1 MSLLTPDPG
10 LLFWMF
16 LSFAI
21 VFGLLYKF
29 GFPVIIDSINK
40 RKQFIEQS
48 LLSARQANEKL
59 AGIQAEGQ
67 QLLLDAKQQQQQI
80 LADALAEKQKI
91 IAAAQQEATDE
102 ARRIVK
108 EATQSIENAKQEA
121 LTDVHNEVAGLA
133 LYIAEQVIR
142 EKMKDDKEQQKAVE
156 RILNEI

>member
-1 MSLLTPDPG
+1 
-10 LLFWMF
+10 MF

-80 LADALAEKQKI
+80 LVDALAEKQKI

>member
-1 MSLLTPDPG
+1 
-10 LLFWMF
+10 MF

-48 LLSARQANEKL
+48 LLSACQANEKL

>member
-1 MSLLTPDPG
+1 
-10 LLFWMF
+10 MF

-67 QLLLDAKQQQQQI
+67 QLLLDAKQHQQQI

>member
-1 MSLLTPDPG
+1 
-10 LLFWMF
+10 MF

>member
-1 MSLLTPDPG
+1 
-10 LLFWMF
+10 MF

-29 GFPVIIDSINK
+29 GFPVIVDSINK